1 MGSHSSVKD
10 ISDLLTPIFAR
21 YDIRHAVLFG
31 SFAKGSAT
39 DASDIDLLVDSGLK
53 GLRFLGFT
61 EAIHHAVKRHVDI
74 FDVTHIESGSRIERE
89 IQETGV
95 TIYAR

>member
-39 DASDIDLLVDSGLK
+39 DASDLDLLVDSGLK
-53 GLRFLGFT
+53 GLRFYRSDPPCRET
-61 EAIHHAVKRHVDI
+61 
-74 FDVTHIESGSRIERE
+74 SRR
-89 IQETGV
+89 
-95 TIYAR
+95 YL